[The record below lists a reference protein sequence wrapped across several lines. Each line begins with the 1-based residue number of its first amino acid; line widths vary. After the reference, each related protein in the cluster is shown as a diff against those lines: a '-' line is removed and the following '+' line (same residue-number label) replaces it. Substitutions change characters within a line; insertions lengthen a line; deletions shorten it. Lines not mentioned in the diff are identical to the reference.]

1 MSKADGTGDTP
12 SEQSHSN
19 THYSLS
25 VSSGAGHLTVWV
37 SAGPDGPAHQF
48 SSLLLAFDYIERD
61 LAASPPGSGGGL
73 R

>member
-1 MSKADGTGDTP
+1 M
-12 SEQSHSN
+12 
-19 THYSLS
+19 
-25 VSSGAGHLTVWV
+25 

-61 LAASPPGSGGGL
+61 LAAPPPGSGGGL